1 MVNILTEA
9 QWAEWRLSPVTQE
22 FLKYIRMK
30 KEDIGR
36 QKIDMI
42 SGPAENINP
51 YTLSVMNG
59 MEQACNGILNMKLE
73 DMTAE
78 LKQLEDVARSYR
90 QMMKEALGVD
100 L

>member
-1 MVNILTEA
+1 MNILTDA

-30 KEDIGR
+30 KEDIAR
-36 QKIDMI
+36 QKIDII

-59 MEQACNGILNMKLE
+59 IEQACNGILTLKLQ
-73 DMTAE
+73 DMVEET
-78 LKQLEDVARSYR
+78 KQLEEVTRGYR
-90 QMMKEALGVD
+90 QMMKETLGVD

>member
-1 MVNILTEA
+1 MNILTDA

-30 KEDIGR
+30 KEDIAR

-59 MEQACNGILNMKLE
+59 IEQACNGILTLKLE
-73 DMTAE
+73 DMVEET
-78 LKQLEDVARSYR
+78 KQLEEVTRGYR
-90 QMMKEALGVD
+90 QMMKETLGVE

>member
-1 MVNILTEA
+1 MNILTDA

-30 KEDIGR
+30 KQDIAR
-36 QKIDMI
+36 RKIDMV
-42 SGPAENINP
+42 SGPAEEINP

-59 MEQACNGILNMKLE
+59 IEQACNGILNL
-73 DMTAE
+73 DLATMTDETKMLAE
-78 LKQLEDVARSYR
+78 VERDYR
-90 QMMKEALGVD
+90 KMMKEALGVD

>member
-1 MVNILTEA
+1 MNILTDA

-30 KEDIGR
+30 KQDILR
-36 QKIDMI
+36 QKVNII

-59 MEQACNGILNMKLE
+59 IEQACNRILSLDLATMSAETKELE
-73 DMTAE
+73 E
-78 LKQLEDVARSYR
+78 VSRGYR
-90 QMMKEALGVD
+90 QMIKESLGVD

>member
-1 MVNILTEA
+1 MNILTDA

-22 FLKYIRMK
+22 FLKYIKMK
-30 KEDIGR
+30 KEDIAR

-59 MEQACNGILNMKLE
+59 IEQACNGILKLDLPTMVE
-73 DMTAE
+73 E
-78 LKQLEDVARSYR
+78 LKMLEDVTRDYR
-90 QMMKEALGVD
+90 KMMKEALGVD

>member
-1 MVNILTEA
+1 MNILTDA

-30 KEDIGR
+30 KEDIAR
-36 QKIDMI
+36 QKIDII

-51 YTLSVMNG
+51 YTLSIMNG
-59 MEQACNGILNMKLE
+59 MEQACNGILTMDLAT
-73 DMTAE
+73 MVAE
-78 LKQLEDVARSYR
+78 TKQLEEVTRDYR
-90 QMMKEALGVD
+90 KMMKESLGVD

>member
-1 MVNILTEA
+1 MNILTDA

-22 FLKYIRMK
+22 FLKYIKMK
-30 KEDIGR
+30 KEDIAR

-59 MEQACNGILNMKLE
+59 IEQACNGILKLDLSTMVE
-73 DMTAE
+73 E
-78 LKQLEDVARSYR
+78 LKMLEDVTRDYR
-90 QMMKEALGVD
+90 KMMKEALGVD

>member
-1 MVNILTEA
+1 MNILTDA

-22 FLKYIRMK
+22 FLKYIKMK

-59 MEQACNGILNMKLE
+59 MEQACNGILKLDLPTMVE
-73 DMTAE
+73 E
-78 LKQLEDVARSYR
+78 LKMLEDVTRDYR
-90 QMMKEALGVD
+90 KMMKEALGVD

>member
-1 MVNILTEA
+1 MNILTDA

-30 KEDIGR
+30 KQDIAR

-42 SGPAENINP
+42 SGPAEDINP

-59 MEQACNGILNMKLE
+59 IEQACNGILSLDLE
-73 DMTAE
+73 TMTAE
-78 LKQLEDVARSYR
+78 TKQLDEVTRGYR
-90 QMMKEALGVD
+90 QMMKESLGVD

>member
-1 MVNILTEA
+1 MNILTDA

-30 KEDIGR
+30 KEEIGR

-59 MEQACNGILNMKLE
+59 VEQACNGILALDLSTMVE
-73 DMTAE
+73 ET
-78 LKQLEDVARSYR
+78 KQLEEVACGYR

>member
-1 MVNILTEA
+1 MNILTDA

-30 KEDIGR
+30 KEDIAR
-36 QKIDMI
+36 QKIDII

-59 MEQACNGILNMKLE
+59 IEQACNGILTLKLE
-73 DMTAE
+73 DMVEET
-78 LKQLEDVARSYR
+78 KQLEEVTRGYR
-90 QMMKEALGVD
+90 QMMKETLGVE

>member
-1 MVNILTEA
+1 MNILTDA

-30 KEDIGR
+30 KEEIGR

-59 MEQACNGILNMKLE
+59 VEQACNGILALDLPTMVE
-73 DMTAE
+73 ET
-78 LKQLEDVARSYR
+78 KQLEEVARGYR

>member
-1 MVNILTEA
+1 MNIITAE

-22 FLKYIRMK
+22 FLKYIKMK
-30 KEDIGR
+30 KEDIAR

-59 MEQACNGILNMKLE
+59 IEQACNGIIKLDLPTMTEDLKMLE
-73 DMTAE
+73 DITR
-78 LKQLEDVARSYR
+78 DYR
-90 QMMKEALGVD
+90 KMMKEALGVD

>member
-1 MVNILTEA
+1 MNILTDA

-30 KEDIGR
+30 KEDIAR
-36 QKIDMI
+36 QKIDII

-59 MEQACNGILNMKLE
+59 MEQACNGILSLDLASMVE
-73 DMTAE
+73 ET
-78 LKQLEDVARSYR
+78 KQLEQITRSYR
-90 QMMKEALGVD
+90 QMMKESLGVD

>member
-1 MVNILTEA
+1 MNILTDA

-30 KEDIGR
+30 KEDIAR

-59 MEQACNGILNMKLE
+59 IEQACNGILTLKLE
-73 DMTAE
+73 DMVAE
-78 LKQLEDVARSYR
+78 TKQLEEVTRGYR
-90 QMMKEALGVD
+90 QMMKESLGVE